1 MQTPVCMHQKGVNW
15 IFETIWPLNQLNFFI
30 FKTREVSLSLIQS
43 FDRWLTQFRLVFV
56 YILLLHV
63 KFFVYCIWTKWEEI
77 ETFPFNTQRVK
88 YNKSCEIVVGQKFI
102 FDFIFFW
109 ALMWIKDIH
118 TFIQNGPTS
127 TRQMTMHW
135 NLRGR
140 CLTFSRAIL
149 VFFSFFAFF
158 SFHVESCLFIV
169 GINW

>member
-1 MQTPVCMHQKGVNW
+1 M
-15 IFETIWPLNQLNFFI
+15 FL
-30 FKTREVSLSLIQS
+30 SLKQEKFPFYLIQS
-43 FDRWLTQFRLVFV
+43 FDRWLTQFQLVFV
-56 YILLLHV
+56 YVLLVNV
-63 KFFVYCIWTKWEEI
+63 KFFVHCIWTKWEEI
-77 ETFPFNTQRVK
+77 EAFLFNTQRLKV
-88 YNKSCEIVVGQKFI
+88 KSCEVIVGQKFK
-102 FDFIFFW
+102 FDFIFIL
-109 ALMWIKDIH
+109 ALLWTKDIH

-149 VFFSFFAFF
+149 SLLFFAFF